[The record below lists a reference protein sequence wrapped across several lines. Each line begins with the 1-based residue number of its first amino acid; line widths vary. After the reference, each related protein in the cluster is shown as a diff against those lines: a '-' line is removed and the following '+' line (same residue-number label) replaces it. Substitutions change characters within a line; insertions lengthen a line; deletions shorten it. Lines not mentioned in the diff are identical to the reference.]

1 MSLTGRT
8 LNILGRSA
16 TRVRCTGLQ
25 RLRSEYAEGPGN
37 VSVWS
42 LEWQLV
48 FPLFLYVS
56 LFHDQSQW
64 RSDIITEFSDR
75 FNFFP
80 VDWGLLKTL
89 METCSSIQRNLP
101 LNHTYLSYK
110 LFLGMIPSVVVLYS
124 TLSSRLFNMRILL
137 WAPNYRVAVVFPH
150 KNRKLSSFQIF
161 FGKDY
166 LLALYIIILYGLSCL
181 IHNIIIHS
189 KYFPVSDWL
198 KTTRIIHHN

>member
-1 MSLTGRT
+1 
-8 LNILGRSA
+8 
-16 TRVRCTGLQ
+16 
-25 RLRSEYAEGPGN
+25 
-37 VSVWS
+37 
-42 LEWQLV
+42 
-48 FPLFLYVS
+48 
-56 LFHDQSQW
+56 
-64 RSDIITEFSDR
+64 
-75 FNFFP
+75 
-80 VDWGLLKTL
+80 

-198 KTTRIIHHN
+198 KTTRIIHHNQLLLTKFAKNFVTFNG